1 MLELSNSFTRS
12 SFFSCHVILQVDL
25 QLLHNE
31 PFITDVITLNNVS
44 VYCSRCDYSCKRV
57 ASLELYRLHNISL
70 VFRVRVARKKTWNAF
85 RSEKKKKK
93 KEKKRKKKRN
103 KRNPMMKD
111 LPFRPLLEPFIPVN
125 WFCIVTPSIAI
136 ITGGEKAFCD
146 LIMNKILQLLS
157 AREIH
162 AAPFCCWVCRAS
174 WKEILPYECTNFNEQ
189 TCGSVN
195 WNDHWIGRNCNEFEW
210 RWKKKWK
217 VMLWK
222 GMKGVVIG
230 RKTI

>member
-70 VFRVRVARKKTWNAF
+70 VFRVRAARKKTRNAF
-85 RSEKKKKK
+85 RSNKKKK
-93 KEKKRKKKRN
+93 N

-111 LPFRPLLEPFIPVN
+111 LSFRPLLEPLIPVN

-136 ITGGEKAFCD
+136 ITGWEKAFCD

-162 AAPFCCWVCRAS
+162 AGPFCCWVCRVS

-222 GMKGVVIG
+222 EMKGVVIG
-230 RKTI
+230 RKTK

>member
-70 VFRVRVARKKTWNAF
+70 VFRVRAARKKTRNAF
-85 RSEKKKKK
+85 RSNKKKKK
-93 KEKKRKKKRN
+93 N

-111 LPFRPLLEPFIPVN
+111 LSFRPLLEPLIPVN

-162 AAPFCCWVCRAS
+162 AGPFCCWVCRVS

-222 GMKGVVIG
+222 EMKGVVIG
-230 RKTI
+230 RKTK

>member
-85 RSEKKKKK
+85 RSEKNKKKK
-93 KEKKRKKKRN
+93 KKREKKKETNETRWWKIFHSDHCSN
-103 KRNPMMKD
+103 HSS
-111 LPFRPLLEPFIPVN
+111 PLIDF
-125 WFCIVTPSIAI
+125 A
-136 ITGGEKAFCD
+136 
-146 LIMNKILQLLS
+146 LLL
-157 AREIH
+157 H
-162 AAPFCCWVCRAS
+162 
-174 WKEILPYECTNFNEQ
+174 L
-189 TCGSVN
+189 
-195 WNDHWIGRNCNEFEW
+195 
-210 RWKKKWK
+210 
-217 VMLWK
+217 LL
-222 GMKGVVIG
+222 
-230 RKTI
+230 

>member
-1 MLELSNSFTRS
+1 MLELSKSFTRS

-70 VFRVRVARKKTWNAF
+70 VFRVRAARKKTRNAF
-85 RSEKKKKK
+85 RSNKKKKK
-93 KEKKRKKKRN
+93 N

-111 LPFRPLLEPFIPVN
+111 LSFRPLLEPLIPVN

-136 ITGGEKAFCD
+136 ITGWEKAFCD

-162 AAPFCCWVCRAS
+162 AGPFCCWVCRVS

-222 GMKGVVIG
+222 EMKGVVIG
-230 RKTI
+230 RKTK